1 MNKPTLTGRSGC
13 THFKIGLTVITLN
26 DASYAYAKNH
36 RRQADPIPTLQEHPA
51 GYEILSPFVRANS
64 CSLLRFLRVKIPIC
78 APFLRSFAPFPS
90 AYSAVYL
97 SCQLSRSSPISRLKH
112 ASPLPPVNLLPRFQI
127 PSSFVSFAPF
137 GKIFR
142 SALMKQNLPLDLFAC
157 ALLVGCVANQADRAP
172 SSPPQAQRTRSQLP
186 TTTNSFG
193 IYITAEPIRLAS
205 VSNDS
210 RWCDPSIPHSF
221 PRATLSR
228 SISEA
233 V

>member
-1 MNKPTLTGRSGC
+1 MPKITGVKLTRFQPC
-13 THFKIGLTVITLN
+13 RNT
-26 DASYAYAKNH
+26 
-36 RRQADPIPTLQEHPA
+36 RRGTKFCHP
-51 GYEILSPFVRANS
+51 SFRANS

-137 GKIFR
+137 CKIFR
-142 SALMKQNLPLDLFAC
+142 SALMKQNLPLHLFAC

-172 SSPPQAQRTRSQLP
+172 SSPQAQRTRSQLP